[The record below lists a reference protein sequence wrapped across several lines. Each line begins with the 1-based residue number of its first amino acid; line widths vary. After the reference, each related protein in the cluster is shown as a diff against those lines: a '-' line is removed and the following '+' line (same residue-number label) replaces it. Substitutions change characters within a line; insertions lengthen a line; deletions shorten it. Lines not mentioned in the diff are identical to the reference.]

1 MTDVEN
7 RAHTWVSRHY
17 SCEPDTVDHHL
28 RRMRRFS
35 VWIQP
40 PQVPTTLKAT
50 LCSKTRHALS
60 HTLHSFAANVTI
72 IVLASLD
79 AIILVTVMLLEIEAL
94 KVGPGVVQNKLQDAR
109 FGLECVSLI
118 IISLFMIEIILKI
131 FAVGLKRFFT
141 HCLETLDAVVTFVS
155 LVLDAFV
162 IADHVRHMGIG
173 HKAEHKK
180 ESSGSKEN
188 TGGNVRMDAFE
199 AAAILL
205 IFLRLWRVV
214 RIVNA
219 TMVSIHTGME
229 AKMLRMK
236 EEEVMMLQRIAQL
249 EEYIKE
255 CHLPLPKLSEDG
267 RLHNELEPHDQ

>member
-7 RAHTWVSRHY
+7 RANTWISRHY
-17 SCEPDTVDHHL
+17 SREEDTVDYHL
-28 RRMRRFS
+28 KRMRRFS

-40 PQVPTTLKAT
+40 PQVPTALRAT
-50 LCSKTRHALS
+50 LCSRTRHALS

-79 AIILVTVMLLEIEAL
+79 AVILVTVMLLEIEAL
-94 KVGPGVVQNKLQDAR
+94 KVGPGVVQNKLEDAR

-118 IISLFMIEIILKI
+118 IISLFMIEIVLKI

-162 IADHVRHMGIG
+162 IADHVHHMRSG
-173 HKAEHKK
+173 HKAEHRKG
-180 ESSGSKEN
+180 SSGSKGN
-188 TGGNVRMDAFE
+188 TGGNVRLDAFE

-219 TMVSIHTGME
+219 TMVSIHIGLE

-236 EEEVMMLQRIAQL
+236 EEEIMLLQRIAQL

-255 CHLPLPKLSEDG
+255 SHLPLPKLSGDV
-267 RLHNELEPHDQ
+267 RLHNELGPHDQ

>member
-7 RAHTWVSRHY
+7 RAHAWVPKHS
-17 SCEPDTVDHHL
+17 SCASNTVDYHL
-28 RRMRRFS
+28 RQIRRFS

-40 PQVPTTLKAT
+40 PQVPPALKAT
-50 LCSKTRHALS
+50 LCSRIRHALANV
-60 HTLHSFAANVTI
+60 LHSFAVNVTI

-79 AIILVTVMLLEIEAL
+79 ALILVIVMLLEIEAL
-94 KVGPGVVQNKLQDAR
+94 KIGPGVAQNKLQDAR

-118 IISLFMIEIILKI
+118 IILLFMIEIVLKI

-141 HCLETLDAVVTFVS
+141 HCLETLDFVVTFVS

-162 IADHVRHMGIG
+162 IADHVGHMGMG
-173 HKAEHKK
+173 HRVEHKK
-180 ESSGSKEN
+180 DSIGSKKSE
-188 TGGNVRMDAFE
+188 GGDIHMDAFE

-219 TMVSIHTGME
+219 TMVSIHIGLE

-236 EEEVMMLQRIAQL
+236 KEENMMRRRILQL
-249 EEYIKE
+249 EEYMKDR
-255 CHLPLPKLSEDG
+255 HLSLPESREDVT
-267 RLHNELEPHDQ
+267 LHSQLELHDQ